1 MAEVITCQGSPN
13 RQILKV
19 FCLLKKVIKY
29 DRVGAVSKREG
40 AHVRIATPP
49 WTPESGVTQS
59 VALEVLLNGPIS
71 RSEIAR
77 RLDLSPGSL
86 TRLSTPLI
94 DSGLLIEVEERTDGR
109 AGRPSRPLD
118 VVVDSQHFIGM
129 KLTGDQVVGVTTDLR
144 ANVLA
149 SASVSLS
156 SREPD
161 AVAKVISSLAN
172 ELAEHVPSVTAL
184 GVGIG
189 GLVDDHTV
197 VTSAPFLGWS
207 SVPLG
212 SMLENLTGIPT
223 VIENDVTAFT
233 ELEHWFG
240 AGRGLDRFAVLT
252 LGVGVGYG
260 LVIHDDIVVDSDSG
274 IGLVGHWPL
283 DPFGPLC
290 PSGHRGCAR
299 SVLTQEAIS
308 GAVSTVLN
316 RQVTYDE
323 ALDLAEQGEPAARRV
338 VDDAGRGLGR
348 MLAAIANLT
357 APERIILGGEGVHLV
372 DVASDA
378 IQEGIHADRD
388 PRARKLDLVTTPG
401 DNTEWC
407 RGAAVI
413 AIQRYV
419 LGRRL

>member
-1 MAEVITCQGSPN
+1 M
-13 RQILKV
+13 
-19 FCLLKKVIKY
+19 
-29 DRVGAVSKREG
+29 
-40 AHVRIATPP
+40 RIATPP
-49 WTPESGVTQS
+49 WTPESGVTRS

-71 RSEIAR
+71 RTDIAR
-77 RLDLSPGSL
+77 RLALSPGSL
-86 TRLSTPLI
+86 TRLTSPMI
-94 DSGLLIEVEERTDGR
+94 KSGLLIELEERTDGK
-109 AGRPSRPLD
+109 AGRPSRPLG
-118 VVVDSQHFIGM
+118 VVVNSQHFIGM
-129 KLTGDQVVGVTTDLR
+129 KLTGDLVVGVSTDLR

-149 SASVSLS
+149 RASAPLS

-161 AVAKVISSLAN
+161 AVARVIHNLAK

-184 GVGIG
+184 GIGIG
-189 GLVDDHTV
+189 GLVDDKSV

-207 SVPLG
+207 NVPLG

-223 VIENDVTAFT
+223 VIENDVIAFT

-260 LVIHDDIVVDSDSG
+260 LVIHDDIVRDSDSG

-283 DPFGPLC
+283 DPLGPLC
-290 PSGHRGCAR
+290 PLGHRGCAR
-299 SVLTQEAIS
+299 SLLTQGAIS
-308 GAVSTVLN
+308 SAVSTVLN
-316 RQVTYDE
+316 RQVTYEE
-323 ALDLAEQGEPAARRV
+323 ALDLAEKGEPAARRV
-338 VDDAGRGLGR
+338 VNDAGRGLGR
-348 MLAAIANLT
+348 LLAAIANLT

-372 DVASDA
+372 DVAADA
-378 IQEGIHADRD
+378 IQEGIRGDRD
-388 PRARKLDLVTTPG
+388 SRARKIDLVTTPG

-419 LGRRL
+419 LGRPR

>member
-1 MAEVITCQGSPN
+1 MRIT
-13 RQILKV
+13 
-19 FCLLKKVIKY
+19 
-29 DRVGAVSKREG
+29 
-40 AHVRIATPP
+40 TPP
-49 WTPESGVTQS
+49 WTPDSGVTQS

-71 RSEIAR
+71 RTEIAK
-77 RLDLSPGSL
+77 RLGLSPGSL
-86 TRLSTPLI
+86 TRLSSPLI
-94 DSGLLIEVEERTDGR
+94 ESGLLIEGEERTDGR

-144 ANVLA
+144 ANVHATA
-149 SASVSLS
+149 SISLS
-156 SREPD
+156 SREPEV
-161 AVAKVISSLAN
+161 VANLIGELAR
-172 ELAEHVPSVTAL
+172 ELAEKVPSVTAL

-189 GLVDDHTV
+189 GLIDDHSV
-197 VTSAPFLGWS
+197 VTSAPFLGWAN
-207 SVPLG
+207 VPLG

-223 VIENDVTAFT
+223 VIENDVIAFT

-240 AGRGLDRFAVLT
+240 AGRGLDRFAVVT

-260 LVIHDDIVVDSDSG
+260 LVIHSDVVVDADFG
-274 IGLVGHWPL
+274 IGLVGHWRRV
-283 DPFGPLC
+283 DPFGPIC
-290 PSGHRGCAR
+290 PSGHRGCAH
-299 SVLTQEAIS
+299 SVLSQSAIS
-308 GAVSTVLN
+308 QAVSLALGRPVE
-316 RQVTYDE
+316 YEE
-323 ALDLAEQGEPAARRV
+323 ALNLAADGEAVARRV

-357 APERIILGGEGVHLV
+357 MPERIILGGEGVRLV
-372 DVASDA
+372 DVAEDA
-378 IQEGIHADRD
+378 IHEGIHEDRD
-388 PRARKLDLVTTPG
+388 PRAHKIDLVTTPS

>member
-1 MAEVITCQGSPN
+1 
-13 RQILKV
+13 
-19 FCLLKKVIKY
+19 
-29 DRVGAVSKREG
+29 
-40 AHVRIATPP
+40 VRIATPP
-49 WTPESGVTQS
+49 WTPDSGVTQS
-59 VALEVLLNGPIS
+59 VALEVLINGPIS

-77 RLDLSPGSL
+77 RLNLSAGSL

-94 DSGLLIEVEERTDGR
+94 ESGLLVEVQERGDGR
-109 AGRPSRPLD
+109 AGRPSTPLD

-129 KLTGDQVVGVTTDLR
+129 KLTKDEIVGVTTDLR
-144 ANVLA
+144 ANVVA
-149 SASVSLS
+149 SASAPLS
-156 SREPD
+156 SSEPEF
-161 AVAKVISSLAN
+161 VAKVIARLAKD
-172 ELAEHVPSVTAL
+172 LAHAVPSVTAL

-189 GLVDDHTV
+189 GLVEDHTI
-197 VTSAPFLGWS
+197 VTIAPFLGWS
-207 SVPLG
+207 RIPLG
-212 SMLENLTGIPT
+212 SMLEKLTSIPT
-223 VIENDVTAFT
+223 VIENDVIAFT

-252 LGVGVGYG
+252 LGVGIGYG

-290 PSGHRGCAR
+290 SSGHRGCAHSVLSQSAISQTVSSVLGR
-299 SVLTQEAIS
+299 SVDYE
-308 GAVSTVLN
+308 
-316 RQVTYDE
+316 E
-323 ALDLAEQGEPAARRV
+323 ALDLAEQGDPAARRV

-357 APERIILGGEGVHLV
+357 APERIILGGEGVRLA
-372 DVASDA
+372 DVAADA
-378 IQEGIHADRD
+378 IQEGIRADRD
-388 PRARKLDLVTTPG
+388 SKAHKIDLVTTPG